1 VGREDENGHG
11 GPSALLVE
19 DDDAPAEGGGVLGRQ
34 VDEALVASVGG
45 DAAPVN
51 SARAL
56 PEPEAERVDP
66 EVLERAG
73 LAAGSL
79 PRTVAVKHQA
89 VILDRPSPTK
99 FVVGVVNEFDVN
111 GRKAVAR
118 ALATTTQFID
128 FRPLAEAQFRRI
140 LAHAYAGQSEQDAAA
155 LAEARETRDWRMS
168 PAAGGATAADIES
181 GTVSFVSGER
191 LAEITRTTVIDLT
204 NVEEL
209 RRLAGQPFDTL
220 PIQDFTKLSLHY
232 FIESK
237 ASDYFLE
244 AGRRAG
250 GRIRYNIDDVPHE
263 KFRHIPLDKTARIA
277 RALAQM
283 GDIDASEMERSPQ
296 DAMITVLVI
305 RNGRQEEVELR
316 FSSMPCKPLSEITLR
331 SQSEVITDIHRLGF
345 LKPHYK
351 QVRAAYSMT
360 QGIYLV
366 TGPTGSG
373 KTNTLAAILEEIGAL
388 GNRRIISMEDPIEV
402 YSETRSQMPITPT
415 NTWEQGFHAMLR
427 SAPKICVVGELR
439 SKQAISVA
447 LEAATTGHLV
457 FATFHTSNVETT
469 FARLLKAGFHPEQLA
484 DSLVCVQ
491 SQRLVR
497 TLCSCKLED
506 ELESAAHGRTLYK
519 PNGCPKCFGIGFKGR
534 TSLPEVLVIDSD
546 VQDALAEGVHY
557 RDVVKAAV
565 ATRRMLPMRQ
575 VARAK
580 VLAGLTT
587 FAEVER
593 VAKFTEAKSSAQGSE
608 WEVESRRNE
617 RRTHAAGPGA
627 EAPAAEEEQPESID
641 AEYWL
646 VDEGGESGEGG
657 GGASS
662 APAAPP
668 AGEEAVPSSGADD
681 ESPLEL

>member
-1 VGREDENGHG
+1 VSNENDKG
-11 GPSALLVE
+11 GGATSALLTE
-19 DDDAPAEGGGVLGRQ
+19 EPADAESRDGIGRL

-45 DAAPVN
+45 EGATVN
-51 SARAL
+51 AARAL
-56 PEPEAERVDP
+56 PEPAVDRVDP
-66 EVLERAG
+66 EVLERAA
-73 LAAGSL
+73 LAASSL
-79 PRTVAVKHQA
+79 PRTVAAKHQA
-89 VILDRPSPTK
+89 VILDRLSPTK
-99 FVVGVVNEFDVN
+99 FRVGVVNEFDVN

-118 ALATTTQFID
+118 ALATTTQFIE
-128 FRPLAEAQFRRI
+128 FRPLSEAQFRRI
-140 LAHAYAGQSEQDAAA
+140 LAYAYAGQSEQDANA
-155 LAEARETRDWRMS
+155 LAEARERRDWIVT
-168 PAAGGATAADIES
+168 PTAGGTAADIES
-181 GTVSFVSGER
+181 GTVSFVTGER
-191 LAEITRTTVIDLT
+191 LAEVTRTKVVDLT

-209 RRLAGQPFDTL
+209 KRLARLQFDSL
-220 PIQDFTKLSLHY
+220 AIQDFTKLSLYY

-244 AGRRAG
+244 ASRRTG

-263 KFRHIPLDKTARIA
+263 KFRFIPLDKTARIA
-277 RALAQM
+277 RAIAQM
-283 GDIDASEMERSPQ
+283 ADVDSSEMDRSTQ
-296 DAMITVLVI
+296 DAMITVLVS

-331 SQSEVITDIHRLGF
+331 SQSEVITDINKLGF
-345 LKPHYK
+345 LKPHYA
-351 QVRAAYSMT
+351 QVRAAANMT

-402 YSETRSQMPITPT
+402 YSETRSQMPITST

-497 TLCSCKLED
+497 TLCSCKLKD
-506 ELESAAHGRTLYK
+506 DVESEAHGRDLYM

-534 TSLPEVLVIDSD
+534 TSLPEILVVDAE

-557 RDVVKAAV
+557 REVVRAAV
-565 ATRRMLPMRQ
+565 RTRRMLPMRQ

-587 FAEVER
+587 FAEVDR
-593 VAKFTEAKSSAQGSE
+593 VASFAEAKSNAQGSE
-608 WEVESRRNE
+608 WEAESRRA
-617 RRTHAAGPGA
+617 RTAGPSAAADGG
-627 EAPAAEEEQPESID
+627 APAPADYVD
-641 AEYWL
+641 ADYEM
-646 VDEGGESGEGG
+646 VEDESGD
-657 GGASS
+657 GAGSPTAS
-662 APAAPP
+662 
-668 AGEEAVPSSGADD
+668 PSNGVDD
-681 ESPLEL
+681 ESPLDI